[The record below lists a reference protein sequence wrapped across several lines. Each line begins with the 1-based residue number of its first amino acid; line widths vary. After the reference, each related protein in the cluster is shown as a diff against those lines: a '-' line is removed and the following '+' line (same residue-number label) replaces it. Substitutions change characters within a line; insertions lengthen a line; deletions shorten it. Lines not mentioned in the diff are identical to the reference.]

1 MTLLAIALLLAS
13 AQTDA
18 QCHNAMTQ
26 ADMTACAV
34 REFNA
39 ADGAMNRQW
48 KLTLAAMRNAD
59 RYPAQDR
66 RPTYANQLLVGQR
79 AWLAYRDAHC
89 VSAGYAARGGS
100 MEPMLVAQCRAK
112 LTRERTQQLQALV
125 GNH

>member
-1 MTLLAIALLLAS
+1 MISLAMALLLAG

-18 QCHNAMTQ
+18 QCSNAVTQ
-26 ADMTACAV
+26 ADMTGCAV

-39 ADGAMNRQW
+39 ADAAMNRQW
-48 KLTLAAMRNAD
+48 KLTLAAMHNAD
-59 RYPAQDR
+59 RYPAQDG
-66 RPTYANQLLVGQR
+66 RPTYANQLLAAQR

-112 LTRERTQQLQALV
+112 LTRERTEQLKALI